1 MVGAERQVMCTLA
14 RAGAEEG
21 GQEGRAAGNKPD
33 HENYA
38 SRFLARSKN
47 FLTGLGAD
55 GVQSGQI
62 SSRRL
67 LCCKLVK
74 MFHVSVE
81 WDRNASKLDI
91 GLRWPNATRHPV
103 VQIVLFSSTQGTHYL
118 KSRLC
123 WIYYRRCDH
132 PSTVAIAGV

>member
-1 MVGAERQVMCTLA
+1 MVGAERQVMWTLA

-21 GQEGRAAGNKPD
+21 GQEGRAAGNEPEN
-33 HENYA
+33 ENYA

-47 FLTGLGAD
+47 FLTALGAD

-62 SSRRL
+62 PSRRL

-81 WDRNASKLDI
+81 WDRYASKLDI
-91 GLRWPNATRHPV
+91 CLRRPKAIHHSIARS
-103 VQIVLFSSTQGTHYL
+103 VLFLS
-118 KSRLC
+118 
-123 WIYYRRCDH
+123 
-132 PSTVAIAGV
+132 A